1 MYPAPPPTAPTAP
14 SAAPEN
20 AQHALFLLL
29 LRQHERKNSV
39 GRWAALLLYAGL
51 NVAAFYLGVCW
62 LQMRL
67 GEVTLALHEL
77 KQTIVKSQ
85 A

>member
-1 MYPAPPPTAPTAP
+1 MYPAPPPTAP

-29 LRQHERKNSV
+29 LRQHERNNSV
-39 GRWAALLLYAGL
+39 GRWAALLLYGGL
-51 NVAAFYLGVCW
+51 NVVAFYLGVCW

-77 KQTIVKSQ
+77 RQTMVKS
-85 A
+85 